1 MVPLILIAIGI
12 ILIVYNY
19 KIMSKGTTSFE
30 FTLNEEK
37 ENLNDYKL
45 ELGLLRK
52 DIGESLTELQQEI
65 KTIKVNLNMINDIEE
80 EYDNILDS
88 NIYKTKST
96 SELENNIQEEHI
108 AIEQSETEEI
118 SNGIISEINFQTQKV
133 TNESNKQLMITDLIK
148 QNLTDEEICKVL
160 SISKGE
166 VLLVRNLFKS

>member
-1 MVPLILIAIGI
+1 MIPLILITVGI

-19 KIMSKGTTSFE
+19 KTMSKGTTSFE

-65 KTIKVNLNMINDIEE
+65 KAIKINLDMVNDIEE

-88 NIYKTKST
+88 NIYKTQNT

-108 AIEQSETEEI
+108 AIDKSEIEDV
-118 SNGIISEINFQTQKV
+118 SNGIISEINFQNQKEH
-133 TNESNKQLMITDLIK
+133 NEPNKQQKITDLIRK
-148 QNLTDEEICKVL
+148 NLTDEEICKAL

>member
-52 DIGESLTELQQEI
+52 DIGESLTELQEEI